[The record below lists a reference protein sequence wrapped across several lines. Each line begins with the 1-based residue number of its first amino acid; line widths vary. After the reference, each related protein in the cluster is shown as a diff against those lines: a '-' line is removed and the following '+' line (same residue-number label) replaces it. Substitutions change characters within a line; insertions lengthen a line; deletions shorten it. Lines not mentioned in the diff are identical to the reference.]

1 MAEETHVPARWKILI
16 ADSDP
21 AARRRLA
28 DFLGRLDEF
37 TIQEAES
44 DAEVL
49 VALKQHPFD
58 SIIIDIALPSSDGR
72 ELCRLLRRQGV
83 GSPILILLRRESDAE
98 VILALD
104 AGASDCVTKSVCP
117 GVFLARLRAH
127 LRQHAQRDDLD
138 LRIQHHIFRPSAKLL
153 IDVTTRKG
161 VRLTG
166 RETILLRY
174 LYRMRGTTVSRVQ
187 LLKEVWEYNPD
198 VTTHT
203 IETHIWRLRKK
214 LERDPS
220 SPAVLITE
228 ADGYRLCV
236 EARPEAG
243 RQGIERSAIAGSTPW
258 KPNGSGRARSPLL
271 GS

>member
-1 MAEETHVPARWKILI
+1 MPARWKILI
-16 ADSDP
+16 ADRDT

-37 TIQEAES
+37 VIQEAES
-44 DAEVL
+44 DADVL
-49 VALKQHPFD
+49 IALKQHPFD
-58 SIIIDIALPSSDGR
+58 AIIVDISLPSSDGR

-83 GSPILILLRRESDAE
+83 GSPILIQIGRESDAD

-104 AGASDCVTKSVCP
+104 AGASDCITKSTCM

-138 LRIQHHIFRPSAKLL
+138 LRIQHYIFRPSARLL
-153 IDVTTRKG
+153 IDPATRRG
-161 VRLTG
+161 ILLTG
-166 RETILLRY
+166 RETILLKY
-174 LYRMRGTTVSRVQ
+174 LYRMRSSAISREQ
-187 LLKEVWEYNPD
+187 LLRDVWGYSPD

-214 LERDPS
+214 FERDPS
-220 SPAVLITE
+220 NPEVLITE
-228 ADGYRLCV
+228 AGGYRLCV
-236 EARPEAG
+236 EVRSEVG
-243 RQGIERSAIAGSTPW
+243 RQRIEKPANMGPTPW
-258 KPNGSGRARSPLL
+258 KPNESSRARSPLL